1 MYIDRSEAHKSQ
13 SLWNNAGSLL
23 WSEDPVTLD
32 KLLASVG
39 ILPEAYLSLRASLS
53 PRSPEAAMMC
63 AVLEDALDC
72 FQKQFVSRTRRAKR
86 LGQEA
91 EEWFFSDESRWLFS
105 FVSICDAL
113 GLHPD
118 YIRRGLKRRDEYGD
132 RGEQPHFTR
141 AQQRQVA

>member
-72 FQKQFVSRTRRAKR
+72 FQKQFVSRPCKAFRPRGRGVVFQRRVPLA
-86 LGQEA
+86 
-91 EEWFFSDESRWLFS
+91 LFLRVYLRCARS
-105 FVSICDAL
+105 AP
-113 GLHPD
+113 GLHSPWPQTA
-118 YIRRGLKRRDEYGD
+118 G
-132 RGEQPHFTR
+132 
-141 AQQRQVA
+141 